1 MLDSYKEFRKSN
13 IFVFALII
21 VSVSFVYKLAVS
33 IYMAMV
39 LKMSENALLYITWVS
54 FCLRFALFLVVARFE

>member
-13 IFVFALII
+13 IFVIALII
-21 VSVSFVYKLAVS
+21 VSVSFVHKLAVS

-39 LKMSENALLYITWVS
+39 LKMSENALLYITWGS